1 MADRIKLI
9 VAVLLV
15 AGGIVG
21 FYYFSE
27 ESTLFRVIGLLVVF
41 GVAVAISL
49 MTAVG
54 KQSWQFVKDA
64 RTEVRKVVWPTRKE
78 ASQTTLLIMASVIL
92 VGLVL
97 WGLDSL
103 LLWGVQILTG
113 QGVNRRWP
121 YAGM

>member
-27 ESTLFRVIGLLVVF
+27 ESTLYRVIGLLAIF
-41 GVAVAISL
+41 GAAIAVTM

-54 KQSWQFVKDA
+54 KNSWRFIQEA

-78 ASQTTLLIMASVIL
+78 ASQTTLLIMASVIV
-92 VGLVL
+92 VGLAL

-103 LLWGVQILTG
+103 LLWGVQLVTG
-113 QGVNRRWP
+113 QGS
-121 YAGM
+121 

>member
-27 ESTLFRVIGLLVVF
+27 ESTLYRVLGLLAIF
-41 GVAVAISL
+41 GLAVAIGM
-49 MTAVG
+49 MTEVG
-54 KQSWQFVKDA
+54 KNSWAFVQEA

-78 ASQTTLLIMASVIL
+78 TSQTTLLIMASVI
-92 VGLVL
+92 VIGLVL

-113 QGVNRRWP
+113 QGS
-121 YAGM
+121 

>member
-1 MADRIKLI
+1 VYQMADRIKLI

-27 ESTLFRVIGLLVVF
+27 ESTLYRVIGLLVVF
-41 GVAVAISL
+41 GAAVAVGM

-54 KQSWQFVKDA
+54 KNSWAFVQEA

-78 ASQTTLLIMASVIL
+78 ASQTTLLIIASVIV

-103 LLWGVQILTG
+103 LLWGVQVLTG
-113 QGVNRRWP
+113 QGS
-121 YAGM
+121 

>member
-41 GVAVAISL
+41 GVAVAISM

-54 KQSWQFVKDA
+54 KQSWLFVKDA

-78 ASQTTLLIMASVIL
+78 ASQTTDRKS
-92 VGLVL
+92 
-97 WGLDSL
+97 
-103 LLWGVQILTG
+103 TG
-113 QGVNRRWP
+113 PSGGSSR
-121 YAGM
+121 

>member
-27 ESTLFRVIGLLVVF
+27 ESTLYRVIGLLVVF
-41 GVAVAISL
+41 GAAVAVGM

-54 KQSWQFVKDA
+54 KNSWAFVGEA

-78 ASQTTLLIMASVIL
+78 ASQTTLLIMASVIV
-92 VGLVL
+92 VGLAL

-113 QGVNRRWP
+113 QGS
-121 YAGM
+121 